1 MSRSPN
7 DIDRQIG
14 RALRQIRESKFL
26 KMEHAADALDIS
38 TQQVS
43 KIELGASKISASQLF
58 MLCYLYRVSPL
69 HIYQQLPL
77 NNTLLLIQEENPH
90 SYRKQHL
97 IDESLKAEIDML
109 DDESKQ
115 RLLEFMKS
123 INRRP

>member
-43 KIELGASKISASQLF
+43 KIELGASKISASQFF

-69 HIYQQLPL
+69 RIYQQLPL